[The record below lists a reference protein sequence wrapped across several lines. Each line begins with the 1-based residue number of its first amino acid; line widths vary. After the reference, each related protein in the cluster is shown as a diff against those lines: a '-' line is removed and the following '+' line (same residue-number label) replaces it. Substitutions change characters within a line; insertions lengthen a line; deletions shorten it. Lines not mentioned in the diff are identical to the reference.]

1 MPATNPFGKTGTGVI
16 IADCR
21 LMIYDFK
28 PKKIN
33 NLKSKIPMSIIQ
45 EFLRYNRQTILPE
58 IGYEGQEKLKKTKV
72 LVIGA
77 GGLGCPILQYIATA
91 GVGFIGIMDFDT
103 IEIHNLHR
111 QVLYTENEIGQQK
124 AVVAKEIVSKLNPL
138 IEAVSINEKLT
149 LKNASK
155 IINQY
160 DIIVDGSDNFT
171 TRYLVND
178 ICVELNK
185 PLVYGSILK
194 FEGQVAVFNH
204 NGSKNL
210 RDLFPE
216 MPNPK
221 DVPNCNLNGVLGTLP
236 GIIGTM
242 MAHETLKLILE
253 LPTLKNELILF
264 NTLNWN
270 FTKLNF

>member
-1 MPATNPFGKTGTGVI
+1 
-16 IADCR
+16 
-21 LMIYDFK
+21 
-28 PKKIN
+28 
-33 NLKSKIPMSIIQ
+33 MSIIQ
-45 EFLRYNRQTILPE
+45 EFLRYNRQTMLPE
-58 IGYEGQEKLKKTKV
+58 IGDEGQEKLKKARV

-111 QVLYTENEIGQQK
+111 QILYTEDEIGQQK
-124 AVVAKEIVSKLNPL
+124 ALIAKKAVSKLNPL
-138 IEAVSINEKLT
+138 IETAAITEKLT
-149 LKNASK
+149 LENASQ
-155 IINQY
+155 IIEQF
-160 DIIVDGSDNFT
+160 DIIVDGSDNFK

-178 ICVELNK
+178 TCVRLNK
-185 PLVYGSILK
+185 TLVYGSILK
-194 FEGQVAVFNH
+194 FEGQIAVFNH
-204 NGSKNL
+204 NGSRNL

-216 MPNPK
+216 MPDPK

-236 GIIGTM
+236 GIIGNM

-253 LPTLKNELILF
+253 LPALNNELIIF
-264 NTLNWN
+264 NTLNWD